1 MRSAPLLGL
10 LLLVTLAAA
19 CGGGSSGSAELAIGE
34 AKIATSSPG
43 AVGVGEQKEE
53 DGIVYGEPRLRPG
66 EVAPAVGLA
75 DQRAGCTGTDLV
87 PTAANLRD
95 VRVATLCLLNAERA
109 ARKLAP
115 LRSNARLVKAALDH
129 ARDMVARKFF
139 AHDAP
144 PARRSTFDQRIRAT
158 GYMRSSRSWAIGEN
172 LAWGT
177 GTLSTPAA
185 IVEAWMASPSHRAN
199 ILAPRY
205 RETGIAV
212 VPGVPNGSAGGATYS
227 DEFGVLFR

>member
-1 MRSAPLLGL
+1 MRV
-10 LLLVTLAAA
+10 LLVLLAVATLGTG
-19 CGGGSSGSAELAIGE
+19 CGGASSDPDALAVGE

-43 AVGVGEQKEE
+43 AVGVDEQKEE
-53 DGIVYGEPRLRPG
+53 DGIVYGAPELRPG

-75 DQRAGCTGTDLV
+75 DERAGCTGTDLV
-87 PTAANLRD
+87 PTAANLSD
-95 VRVATLCLLNAERA
+95 VRAATLCLLNAERA
-109 ARKLAP
+109 ARNLAP
-115 LRSNARLVKAALDH
+115 LRSNPLLFRAALNH

-144 PARRSTFDQRIRAT
+144 PARRSTFVQRIRAT
-158 GYMRSSRSWAIGEN
+158 GYTRSGRSWAIGEN

-185 IVEAWMASPSHRAN
+185 IVAAWMASPPHRAN

-205 RETGIAV
+205 RDTGIAV